1 MKRFLVSTLA
11 GLALVFAAGTA
22 QAQVF
27 TPTFQSPRLTNDL
40 GLYINN
46 GPGDLGIEGI
56 WRGGPLGL
64 RVGYVDAGDGML
76 SVGGELRNPIRIA
89 NAPLGLAFTLGVQG
103 LIGDNSAIGAQGGLT
118 AGYTFTP
125 EGVAITPYVHP
136 RIGIVDCGSNCD
148 TEVKALADLGVDV
161 EFYNNLIFRL
171 GFALDDV
178 GADFGFGLAIRR

>member
-1 MKRFLVSTLA
+1 MRKFFVSTFA
-11 GLALVFAAGTA
+11 AAALALGVSTA
-22 QAQVF
+22 DAQVF
-27 TPTFQSPRLTNDL
+27 TPTFMSPRMTNDL
-40 GLYINN
+40 GLYLNN

-76 SVGGELRNPIRIA
+76 SIGGELRNPIRIA
-89 NAPLGLAFTLGVQG
+89 NAPLGLAFTLGAQG
-103 LIGDNSAIGAQGGLT
+103 LIGDNSAIGAQAGLT

-125 EGVAITPYVHP
+125 EGIAITPYVHP
-136 RIGIVDCGSNCD
+136 RIGVVDCGEFCD

-178 GADFGFGLAIRR
+178 GADFGFGVAIRR